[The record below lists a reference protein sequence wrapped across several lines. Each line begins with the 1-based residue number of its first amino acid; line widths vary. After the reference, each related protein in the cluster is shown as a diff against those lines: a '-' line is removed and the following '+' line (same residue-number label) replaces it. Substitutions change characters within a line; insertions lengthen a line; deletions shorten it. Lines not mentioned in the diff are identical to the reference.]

1 MCGRIPF
8 RSWGVVMPNYLPWCL
23 ERGQG
28 PLVAAAIHDGH
39 EIHEDARQWLA
50 ISDDE
55 RLREEDPFTGEWTD
69 LAPTRIIGLRS
80 RFEFDLNRPREKA
93 VYLTP
98 EDAWGLQVWKEP
110 PPVGFV
116 ERSLAVYDAFYEE
129 VGGLLRRM
137 VGRYG
142 RVVVLD
148 LHSYNHR
155 RQGPEGPVASPREN
169 PDINLGTG
177 TMDRRRWA
185 SLVDRFIVDLRNQE
199 FMGRLL
205 DVRENVRF
213 RGGHFPAWIHR
224 EFPESVCVLSVE
236 VKKFFMDE
244 WTGKVDPVQKGAV
257 LRALKSTVWGIHEE
271 LLRLEDADPGVLA

>member
-1 MCGRIPF
+1 MAVYG
-8 RSWGVVMPNYLPWCL
+8 MANYLPWYL

-28 PLVAAAIHDGH
+28 PVVATAIHDGH
-39 EIHEDARQWLA
+39 EVREDVLEHMA
-50 ISDDE
+50 ISETD

-80 RFEFDLNRPREKA
+80 RFEVDLNRPREKA

-98 EDAWGLQVWKEP
+98 ADAWGLRIWNDTP
-110 PPVGFV
+110 PPDFL

-129 VGGLLRRM
+129 VGRLLRRM
-137 VGRYG
+137 VDRYG

-148 LHSYNHR
+148 LHTYNHR
-155 RQGPEGPVASPREN
+155 RQGPDGPPGEPREN

-185 SLVDRFIVDLRNQE
+185 PVVDRFIVDLRNHD
-199 FMGRLL
+199 FMGRHL
-205 DVRENVRF
+205 DVRENVKF
-213 RGGHFPAWIHR
+213 RGGQFPAWIHR
-224 EFPESVCVLSVE
+224 EFPETVCVLAVE

-244 WTGKVDPVQKGAV
+244 WNGQPDIAQKAAV
-257 LRALKSTVWGIHEE
+257 LKALKSTVWGIHEE
-271 LLRLEDADPGVLA
+271 LLRLEGADPGVLA